1 MVACFGWHGLRGYSM
16 TTIAVVRK
24 NGYAAIAADTM
35 TKWGSGKETADY
47 IVNHGKIFRVG
58 NTYLGVTGNATFQ
71 AILRDYFMRPRV
83 YARFETPLEI
93 FKTWQK
99 LHAVLKQD
107 YYLVAGHGEDDA
119 IESSRMDVLILNSHG
134 IFGIAAHRTVQEFS
148 KFYAFGSGGD
158 IALGVMYATYNESKR
173 SAEDIAR
180 LAIDGAAEFDDSTGA
195 PVTSYA
201 VRLRRG

>member
-1 MVACFGWHGLRGYSM
+1 M

-58 NTYLGVTGNATFQ
+58 NNFLGVTGNATFQ
-71 AILRDYFMRPRV
+71 AILRDYFSRPRV
-83 YARFETPLEI
+83 YARFDTPIEI

-99 LHAVLKQD
+99 LHTVLKQD

-119 IESSRMDVLILNSHG
+119 IESSRMDVLIVNAHG
-134 IFGIAAHRTVQEFS
+134 IFGVAAHRTVQEFS

-158 IALGVMYATYNESKR
+158 VALGVMYALYSDRAR
-173 SAEDIAR
+173 SAEDVAR
-180 LAIDGAAEFDDSTGA
+180 LAIEGAAEFDDSTGA
-195 PVTSYA
+195 PVMSYS
-201 VRLRRG
+201 VKLRRG

>member
-1 MVACFGWHGLRGYSM
+1 M

-71 AILRDYFMRPRV
+71 AILRDYFGRRRV

-93 FKTWQK
+93 FRTWQK

-107 YYLVAGHGEDDA
+107 YYLVPGHGEDDA
-119 IESSRMDVLILNSHG
+119 IESSRMDVLIANSRG
-134 IFGIAAHRTVQEFS
+134 IFGVAAHRTVQEFS
-148 KFYAFGSGGD
+148 KFYAFGSGVD
-158 IALGVMYATYNESKR
+158 IALGAMYAAYEDPKR
-173 SAEDIAR
+173 SAEE
-180 LAIDGAAEFDDSTGA
+180 IDRYSIEAAA
-195 PVTSYA
+195 
-201 VRLRRG
+201 

>member
-1 MVACFGWHGLRGYSM
+1 M

-24 NGYAAIAADTM
+24 NSYTAIAADTM
-35 TKWGSGKETADY
+35 TKWGSGKETAEY

-58 NTYLGVTGNATFQ
+58 DTYLGVTGNATFQ
-71 AILRDYFMRPRV
+71 AILRDYFSRPRA
-83 YARFETPLEI
+83 YARFDSPLEI

-99 LHAVLKQD
+99 LHTVLKQD
-107 YYLVAGHGEDDA
+107 YYLVPGHGEDDA
-119 IESSRMDVLILNSHG
+119 IESSRMDVLIANARG
-134 IFGIAAHRTVQEFS
+134 IFGVAAHCTVQEFA

-158 IALGVMYATYNESKR
+158 VALGAMYAMYDDPKR

-180 LAIDGAAEFDDSTGA
+180 SAIVGAAEFDDSTGA
-195 PVTSYA
+195 PILSYA

>member
-1 MVACFGWHGLRGYSM
+1 M

-47 IVNHGKIFRVG
+47 IVNHDKIFRVG
-58 NTYLGVTGNATFQ
+58 NNYLGVTGNATFQ
-71 AILRDYFMRPRV
+71 AILRDYFARPRV
-83 YARFETPLEI
+83 YAHFENPLEI

-99 LHAVLKQD
+99 LHSVLKQE

-119 IESSRMDVLILNSHG
+119 IESSRMDVLIVNANG
-134 IFGIAAHRTVQEFS
+134 IFGVAAHRTVQEFA

-158 IALGVMYATYNESKR
+158 VALGVMYAMYSDAAH
-173 SAEDIAR
+173 SAEAVAR
-180 LAIDGAAEFDDSTGA
+180 RAIEGAAEFDDSTGA
-195 PVTSYA
+195 PVQSYA
-201 VRLRRG
+201 VKLRRG

>member
-1 MVACFGWHGLRGYSM
+1 M

-24 NGYAAIAADTM
+24 GGYAAIAADTM
-35 TKWGSGKETADY
+35 TKWGSGKETAEY

-71 AILRDYFMRPRV
+71 AILRDYFSRPRA

-99 LHAVLKQD
+99 LHAILKQD

-119 IESSRMDVLILNSHG
+119 IESSRMDVLIVNALG
-134 IFGIAAHRTVQEFS
+134 IFGVAAHRTVQEFS

-158 IALGVMYATYNESKR
+158 IAMGVMYATFGDSKR
-173 SAEDIAR
+173 SAEEIAR
-180 LAIDGAAEFDDSTGA
+180 YAIEGAAEFDDSTGA

-201 VRLRRG
+201 VKLRNG

>member
-1 MVACFGWHGLRGYSM
+1 M
-16 TTIAVVRK
+16 TTIAVVTK

-58 NTYLGVTGNATFQ
+58 STYLGVTGNATFQ
-71 AILRDYFMRPRV
+71 AILRDYFSRPRV

-99 LHAVLKQD
+99 LHAILKQD

-119 IESSRMDVLILNSHG
+119 IESSRMDVLILNAYG

-158 IALGVMYATYNESKR
+158 IALGVMYATYSDAKR

-180 LAIDGAAEFDDSTGA
+180 RAIEGAAEFDDSTGA

-201 VRLRRG
+201 VKLRRR

>member
-1 MVACFGWHGLRGYSM
+1 M

-47 IVNHGKIFRVG
+47 IVNHSKIFRVG

-71 AILRDYFMRPRV
+71 AILRDYFSRPRV

-119 IESSRMDVLILNSHG
+119 IESSRMDVLILNARG

-158 IALGVMYATYNESKR
+158 IALGVMYATYPDAKR

-180 LAIDGAAEFDDSTGA
+180 HAIAGAAEFDDSTGA
-195 PVTSYA
+195 PVTSYSIK
-201 VRLRRG
+201 LRRG

>member
-1 MVACFGWHGLRGYSM
+1 M

-35 TKWGSGKETADY
+35 TKWGTGKETAEY

-58 NTYLGVTGNATFQ
+58 DTWLGATGNATFQ
-71 AILRDYFMRPRV
+71 AILRDYFARPRV
-83 YARFETPLEI
+83 YARFDTPLEI

-119 IESSRMDVLILNSHG
+119 IESSRMDVLIANSRG
-134 IFGIAAHRTVQEFS
+134 VFGVAAHRTVQEFS

-158 IALGVMYATYNESKR
+158 VAMGAMYVAYPDPQR

-180 LAIDGAAEFDDSTGA
+180 LAIEASAEFDDSTGM
-195 PVTSYA
+195 PVVVQT
-201 VRLRRG
+201 VKLRRS

>member
-1 MVACFGWHGLRGYSM
+1 M

-47 IVNHGKIFRVG
+47 IVNHGKIFRIG
-58 NTYLGVTGNATFQ
+58 NSYLGVTGNATFQ
-71 AILRDYFMRPRV
+71 TILRDYFSRPRV
-83 YARFETPLEI
+83 YARFDNAIEI

-99 LHAVLKQD
+99 LHTVLKQD
-107 YYLVAGHGEDDA
+107 YFLIPGHGEDDA
-119 IESSRMDVLILNSHG
+119 IESSRMDVLIVNAYG

-158 IALGVMYATYNESKR
+158 VALGVMYAIYDDPKR

-180 LAIDGAAEFDDSTGA
+180 RAIDGAAEFDDSTGA

-201 VRLRRG
+201 LKLRKG

>member
-1 MVACFGWHGLRGYSM
+1 M

-47 IVNHGKIFRVG
+47 IVNHSKIFRVG
-58 NTYLGVTGNATFQ
+58 TSFLGVTGNATFQ
-71 AILRDYFMRPRV
+71 AILRDYFSRPRV
-83 YARFETPLEI
+83 YARFDSPIEI

-99 LHAVLKQD
+99 LHSILKQD

-119 IESSRMDVLILNSHG
+119 IESSRMDVLIVNAAG
-134 IFGIAAHRTVQEFS
+134 IFGVAAHRTVQEFS

-158 IALGVMYATYNESKR
+158 VALGVMYALYADRAR

-180 LAIDGAAEFDDSTGA
+180 LAIEGAAEFDDSTGA
-195 PVTSYA
+195 PVMSYA
-201 VRLRRG
+201 VKLRRG

>member
-1 MVACFGWHGLRGYSM
+1 M

-71 AILRDYFMRPRV
+71 TILRDYFARPRV
-83 YARFETPLEI
+83 YARFDSPMEI

-99 LHAVLKQD
+99 LHTVLKQD
-107 YYLVAGHGEDDA
+107 YFLLPGHGEDDA
-119 IESSRMDVLILNSHG
+119 IESSRMDVLIANPRG
-134 IFGIAAHRTVQEFS
+134 IFGVAAHRTVQEFS

-158 IALGVMYATYNESKR
+158 VALGVMYATYDDSRR
-173 SAEDIAR
+173 SAEQIAKH
-180 LAIDGAAEFDDSTGA
+180 AIEGAAEFDDSTGA
-195 PVTSYA
+195 PITVYA
-201 VRLRRG
+201 VKLRKG

>member
-1 MVACFGWHGLRGYSM
+1 M

-35 TKWGSGKETADY
+35 TKWGTGKETAEY
-47 IVNHGKIFRVG
+47 IVNHDKVFRVG

-71 AILRDYFMRPRV
+71 TILRDYFERPRV
-83 YARFETPLEI
+83 YARFDTPYEI

-107 YYLVAGHGEDDA
+107 YYLIPGHGEDDA
-119 IESSRMDVLILNSHG
+119 IESSRMDVLIVNPRG
-134 IFGIAAHRTVQEFS
+134 IFGVAAHRTVQEFA

-158 IALGVMYATYNESKR
+158 IAMGVCYATYGDSKR

-180 LAIDGAAEFDDSTGA
+180 FSIEGAAEFDDSTGA
-195 PVTSYA
+195 PVISYA
-201 VRLRRG
+201 VKLRRG